1 MSVNANRQ
9 MAPRLRERQTVE
21 QPMSLPASRSSIC
34 IYTLPSLLLHEGAIN
49 MAQGVSLPLPSARLF
64 QPLPMGFPVCL
75 ISGRESR
82 RKIFSAAIIIL
93 SERP

>member
-1 MSVNANRQ
+1 
-9 MAPRLRERQTVE
+9 
-21 QPMSLPASRSSIC
+21 
-34 IYTLPSLLLHEGAIN
+34 